1 MQEKT
6 LHIAEKAKIWF
17 TISLV
22 LIAISVGSLIF
33 RGLNF
38 GIDFAGGSVITID
51 LHQKFETKD
60 IRTITNNYDKT
71 ADITYAGKNQHE
83 VVISTKKSLN
93 NQERKKLFAAFQKKY
108 NLKKK
113 DLISVDNITASV
125 GAETTRNTII
135 ASLVAIGLMLIY
147 ITIRF
152 EFYFGLASIIALCHD
167 IILTIGFY
175 TVFQLQVNSPF
186 IAAILTI
193 LGYSIN
199 DTIVVFDRIRENR
212 KTMPMTNEAEL
223 ANMMNASTTQT
234 MRRSLNTYFTT
245 LIAIVALLIFGV
257 DSIRQFVLPLI
268 VGISCGTY
276 SSIFIASPLWIV
288 FQKKFKKSEFHK
300 ASSKRGRHRSKAKKI
315 EGTDKVLV

>member
-1 MQEKT
+1 MQKKT
-6 LHIAEKAKIWF
+6 LHIAERTKLWF
-17 TISLV
+17 TISLI
-22 LIAISVGSLIF
+22 LIAISVGSLLF

-51 LHQKFETKD
+51 LHQQFKTKD
-60 IRTITNNYDKT
+60 VKAITKDYDKT
-71 ADITYAGKNQHE
+71 ADITYAGKDKQE

-93 NQERKKLFAAFQKKY
+93 NKERKELFAAFQKKY
-108 NLKKK
+108 HLKKK

-125 GAETTRNTII
+125 GSETTRNTII

-152 EFYFGLASIIALCHD
+152 EFYFGLASILALCHD
-167 IILTIGFY
+167 IIITIGFY
-175 TVFQLQVNSPF
+175 SVFQLQVNSPF

-212 KTMPMTNEAEL
+212 KVMPMNNEQDL
-223 ANMMNASTTQT
+223 MKIVNSSTTQT

-257 DSIRQFVLPLI
+257 DSIKQFVLPLI

-288 FQKKFKKSEFHK
+288 FQKRFAKSEYHTAQRRGRKKS
-300 ASSKRGRHRSKAKKI
+300 KKV
-315 EGTDKVLV
+315 ENRDKVVV